1 MLLSGQVA
9 LVTGASRGIGRE
21 IALDLARDGAKVVIN
36 YNSSAE
42 AALDVVEEIRAGGG
56 EAEAFQA
63 DVSKLDQ
70 ATALVD
76 KTIEKYGRLDILV
89 NNAGITRDTL
99 LMRMSEEDWD
109 RVIEVNLKGYFN
121 CSKAAIRSMTRA
133 RRGRIINISSVV
145 GVRGNAGQVNYAS
158 AKAGVIG
165 MTKALAKE
173 VGSRNITVNAVAPG
187 FIDTD
192 MTKDLPEDVKK
203 QLLKDV
209 PLARLGDVSDVAELT
224 VFLAGPKAA
233 YITGQVIAVDGGM
246 SM

>member
-1 MLLSGQVA
+1 MLLSGQTA

-21 IALDLARDGAKVVIN
+21 IALDLAREGAKVVIN
-36 YNSSAE
+36 YNTSAD
-42 AALDVVEEIRAGGG
+42 AAMELVDEIVDGGG
-56 EAEAFQA
+56 EAEAWQA
-63 DVSKLDQ
+63 DVSKFDE
-70 ATALVD
+70 AAALVE
-76 KTIEKYGRLDILV
+76 KTVAKWGRLDILV

-99 LMRMSEEDWD
+99 LMRMSEDDWD
-109 RVIEVNLKGYFN
+109 RVLEVNLKGYFN
-121 CSKAAIRSMTRA
+121 CCKAAIRTMTRA

-145 GVRGNAGQVNYAS
+145 GIRGNAGQVNYAA

-165 MTKALAKE
+165 MTKALARE
-173 VGSRNITVNAVAPG
+173 VGSRGITVNAVAPG

-192 MTKDLPEDVKK
+192 MTKGLPEDIRA
-203 QLLKDV
+203 QLLKEI